1 MNNML
6 GSQIGVVGHS
16 FSITNDNGDKV
27 QLSIKIDFSNSS
39 DQDLKTWLVSNR
51 IIAGQRPWR
60 KLSKYELIKLNGT
73 TFMAESIGQKVK
85 SLKETTTAL
94 LNQFNGKSKQEIIES
109 LMQSPNMTELKA
121 ELLADAMMAE

>member
-60 KLSKYELIKLNGT
+60 SLSKDELVKLNGMI
-73 TFMAESIGQKVK
+73 FQAETIGQKVK

-94 LNQFNGKSKQEIIES
+94 LSQFSGKSKQEIIDV
-109 LMQSPNMTELKA
+109 LMQTPGMTVDKA
-121 ELLADAMMAE
+121 ELIAEAMAM

>member
-1 MNNML
+1 MTGNVL
-6 GSQIGVVGHS
+6 GSSIGIVDHS

-60 KLSKYELIKLNGT
+60 SLSKDELVKLNGMI
-73 TFMAESIGQKVK
+73 FQAETIGQKVK

-94 LNQFNGKSKQEIIES
+94 LNQFSGKSKQEIIDV
-109 LMQSPNMTELKA
+109 LMQTPGMTVDKA
-121 ELLADAMMAE
+121 ELIAEAMAM